1 MQALLSIGKSFVST
15 CTPWRHARPMCCAAS
30 PYPRCSLPVA
40 KTRLIRRFYPMCLP
54 RSCQTRKLSRYPT
67 VGTRSISNGLKSS
80 IDWWRTFCRRLVSI
94 RCTALRNEASAGGE
108 RMQSDQLKRRDFIT
122 LIGGAAAAWPLA
134 ARAQQ
139 RSKIPRIG
147 YLDPLSR
154 SSRMAAGW
162 VEAFRLG
169 LHDLGYAEGNNIII
183 EYRWS
188 EGKYDRLAA
197 LTAELV
203 HLGIDVLVTYGTP
216 ATRAAK
222 QATTSV
228 PIVMAIS
235 GDAIATGLI
244 SSLNRP
250 GGNITGSTFFNPEL
264 CAKRL
269 ELIKEAVPPTIR
281 VGVLLNPDNPIHI
294 PCLQEM
300 ERTAKSINLE
310 LEPFQVHSPN
320 EFESAFLAWDTKHV
334 NAMTVIEDAML

>member
-1 MQALLSIGKSFVST
+1 V
-15 CTPWRHARPMCCAAS
+15 
-30 PYPRCSLPVA
+30 
-40 KTRLIRRFYPMCLP
+40 
-54 RSCQTRKLSRYPT
+54 
-67 VGTRSISNGLKSS
+67 
-80 IDWWRTFCRRLVSI
+80 
-94 RCTALRNEASAGGE
+94 
-108 RMQSDQLKRRDFIT
+108 KRREFIT
-122 LIGGAAAAWPLA
+122 LLGGAAAAWPLA

-300 ERTAKSINLE
+300 ERTAKSINLG

-320 EFESAFLAWDTKHV
+320 EFESAFIAWDTKHV
-334 NAMTVIEDAML
+334 NAMTVIEDAMLIANSKPIVELVTKRRLPSIAFKEIAEGGGLMAYGVDFAKPFYRAAYFVDKVLNGAKPNDLPVEQATKFDLVINLQAAKLLGVDLSPTLLARADEVIE